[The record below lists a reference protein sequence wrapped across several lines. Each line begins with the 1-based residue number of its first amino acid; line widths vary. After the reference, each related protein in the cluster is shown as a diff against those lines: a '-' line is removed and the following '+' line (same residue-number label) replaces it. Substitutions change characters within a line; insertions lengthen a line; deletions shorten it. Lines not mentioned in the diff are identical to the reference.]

1 MNCLSRH
8 VLNEVDSKKVRLP
21 FEGTSPSL
29 NGGWK
34 SEVKPQNGPLK
45 SESENKTIEIND
57 F

>member
-1 MNCLSRH
+1 M
-8 VLNEVDSKKVRLP
+8 LP

-45 SESENKTIEIND
+45 SESENKTVEIND